1 MRSKFQMVLSSWRH
15 ALKSTNHS
23 AKVCLR
29 TAVNLEKTNAQAPNG
44 KKLVVTAVS
53 QWAVYEC
60 KSGMQHCSKKGKPGF
75 WTYSWAWNSRRLE
88 WNLST
93 LLVTDGLLYLIK
105 GSTIDLLRKVQGIK
119 IFRICK
125 HSNGFGETRP
135 FISSSKNLKRN
146 VIRSFSMSEPFLHI
160 GLQKQDKNHHL
171 CLAKRPR
178 VNTRNIFL
186 MIMVIRDWN
195 MAKY

>member
-1 MRSKFQMVLSSWRH
+1 MGSGRMRSKFRMVLSSWRH

-60 KSGMQHCSKKGKPGF
+60 KSVMQQCSKKGKPGF
-75 WTYSWAWNSRRLE
+75 WTYSWAWNSQRLE

-93 LLVTDGLLYLIK
+93 LLVTDGLPYLIK

-119 IFRICK
+119 IFTICK
-125 HSNGFGETRP
+125 HSKWFWKDMAIYLLIKKSQE
-135 FISSSKNLKRN
+135 KCHQ
-146 VIRSFSMSEPFLHI
+146 VFLHVR
-160 GLQKQDKNHHL
+160 
-171 CLAKRPR
+171 A
-178 VNTRNIFL
+178 IFTHRSTEAGQESSF
-186 MIMVIRDWN
+186 MSG
-195 MAKY
+195 KKTQG